1 MTCHRNRRGL
11 DRRARLA
18 FGLTALLALTVL
30 CASAPVSAQQ
40 LTATD
45 VTRAES
51 RLRADSNG
59 PVTTV
64 RSPLTGLVGYFGTA
78 PGAPLAGRLPA
89 TDPAE
94 ARALAFLESYGPAFG
109 IASGRDVDLVKASL
123 PDEVGMEH
131 VRYVQTYRGV
141 PVTGGELTVHL
152 RGAGLVAVHAKTV
165 ADWGTIDVEPLLG
178 AADAELAAQ
187 QSLAERLGV
196 NDANLSEPRLVL
208 LNQGLLEGRTTR
220 SRLAWFIE
228 ATRID
233 LREYLWIDAKK
244 GGVLLQFSQLT
255 DARDRKIYDAND
267 PGDGVFGALP
277 GTLVRSE
284 GGPPVVGGAADD
296 ANAAYDFSGDTY
308 DYFFDEHGRDSYDGA
323 GATLTSTVRFCPNED
338 NCPFANAFW
347 NGTQMVYGL
356 GFSAA
361 DDVAA
366 HELTHA
372 VTEYTANL
380 FYYMQSGALNESY
393 SDIFGETVDLLN
405 GAGTDTPGVRWQ
417 LGEDVPGFGAIRD
430 MANPT
435 LFNDPGKLSDAEF
448 HCGGDWRLDLG
459 GVHHNSGVPNRAY
472 SLMVDGGSYNGQ
484 TVTGIGL
491 TKAGKIQYRALAHYL
506 TSASDFLDNY
516 HALQQSCTDLQGIAG
531 ITAGDCAEV
540 SKALVAVE
548 MDEVW
553 PCSPAT
559 QSAVPSLCPAD
570 QAPSIAYFND
580 MENIPLPAC
589 PTMTVPSAWCT
600 TGPASLL
607 GAFATSGDYSLWG
620 YNRSTVGT
628 LVVQVSLPDGD
639 VLPAGSRLQF
649 NHAFGFDN
657 VGTTYYD
664 GGRVEYSEDGGANWS
679 DAGPLIVAGQ
689 TYGGTLSTCCSN
701 PLGGQSAFVAESW
714 GFTASQLDLSTSAG
728 TDFAY
733 RFLLGTDF
741 SVDEYGWFLDD
752 LRIYSCSAC
761 VANRLLDNAYNGTAA
776 VYRASNSITAGSGFA
791 VGFAEDVVFE
801 ANTIVLQPGF
811 KVGGGRFTARNA
823 PCS

>member
-1 MTCHRNRRGL
+1 MTCRCHRLEL
-11 DRRARLA
+11 DRRALLTC
-18 FGLTALLALTVL
+18 GLLALLALPAL
-30 CASAPVSAQQ
+30 APVSAQQ
-40 LTATD
+40 LTSTD
-45 VTRAES
+45 VARAVA
-51 RLRADSNG
+51 RLRADSDG

-64 RSPLTGLVGYFGTA
+64 SSPSTGLVGFFGTA

-89 TDPAE
+89 SDPAE
-94 ARALAFLESYGPAFG
+94 ARALSFLESYGPAFG
-109 IASGRDVDLVKASL
+109 IASTRDVHLVEASF

-152 RGAGLVAVHAKTV
+152 RGAGLVAILGKTV
-165 ADWGTIDVEPLLG
+165 ADWGTIDVEPLVG
-178 AADAELAAQ
+178 AADAELEAQ

-196 NDANLSEPRLVL
+196 TDAQLSEPRLVL
-208 LNQGLLEGRTTR
+208 LNRGLLEGRTTR
-220 SRLAWFIE
+220 SRLAWLVE

-267 PGDGVFGALP
+267 PGDGVFGELP

-284 GGPPVVGGAADD
+284 GDEPVVGGAAAD

-308 DYFFDEHGRDSYDGA
+308 DYFFDEHSRDGYDGA
-323 GATLTSTVRFCPNED
+323 GATLTSTVRFCPFSGS
-338 NCPFANAFW
+338 CPFANAFW
-347 NGTQMVYGL
+347 NGAQMVYGL
-356 GFSAA
+356 GFAAA

-372 VTEYTANL
+372 VTEHTANL
-380 FYYMQSGALNESY
+380 FYYMQSGALNESF

-405 GAGTDTPGVRWQ
+405 GAGTDGPGVRWE
-417 LGEDVPGFGAIRD
+417 LGEDVPDFGAIRN
-430 MANPT
+430 MADPT
-435 LFNDPGKLSDAEF
+435 LFNDPGKLSDADF
-448 HCGGDWRLDLG
+448 YCGGDYRFDQG

-506 TSASDFLDNY
+506 TSASGFLDDY
-516 HALQQSCTDLQGIAG
+516 HALKQSCTDLQGIAG
-531 ITAGDCAEV
+531 ITAGDCVEV
-540 SKALVAVE
+540 DKALVAVE

-553 PCSPAT
+553 PCSPTT

-589 PTMTVPSAWCT
+589 PAMTLPGSWCT

-607 GAFATSGDYSLWG
+607 GAYATSGDYSLWG
-620 YNRSTVGT
+620 YNRGTAGT
-628 LVVQVSLPDGD
+628 LVLQVSLPEGD

-649 NHAFGFDN
+649 DHAFGFEN
-657 VGTTYYD
+657 SGTTYYD
-664 GGRVEYSEDGGANWS
+664 GGRVEYSDDGGTNWS

-689 TYGGTLSTCCSN
+689 TYGGTISNARLN

-714 GFTASQLDLSTSAG
+714 GFTATQLDLSASAG
-728 TDFAY
+728 NDFAY
-733 RFLLGTDF
+733 RFLLGTDIA
-741 SVDEYGWFLDD
+741 VDEYGWFLDD
-752 LRIYSCSAC
+752 FRIYSCSAC
-761 VANRLLDNAYNGTAA
+761 VANRLLDHAYNGTAA
-776 VYRASNSITAGSGFA
+776 LYRASSITAGSGFA
-791 VGFAEDVVFE
+791 VGLAEDVVFE
-801 ANTIVLQPGF
+801 ANTIILQPGF
-811 KVGGGRFTARNA
+811 KVGGGRFTARSA
-823 PCS
+823 PCI